1 MGDILSGTT
10 TAANTSPV
18 KIGIII
24 GSQRTPRAGDQI
36 ATWVL
41 SVLEE
46 YQANT
51 PPEGSTSKPYSLHL
65 IDLNDH
71 PLPLFN
77 EPGIPSRITSSSE
90 YTHAHT
96 REWSQF
102 ISSFAGFVFVTPQ
115 YNWGY
120 PASLKNAIDYLFNE
134 WKGKPAMVVS
144 YGGHGG
150 GKAAQGLK
158 VVLQGLRMR
167 LVDEHVELVIGGMD
181 EMKKA
186 ARGQPLGLDGEHG
199 RKIWVP
205 ERAEIGLRWEKFLE
219 LLNQ

>member
-1 MGDILSGTT
+1 MGDISST
-10 TAANTSPV
+10 TAPNTSPV

-46 YQANT
+46 YQADNPPGSST
-51 PPEGSTSKPYSLHL
+51 PRPYSLHL

-71 PLPLFN
+71 ALPLFD
-77 EPGIPSRITSSSE
+77 EPGVPSQIKSPSE
-90 YTHAHT
+90 YTHEHT
-96 REWSQF
+96 REWSRF

-150 GKAAQGLK
+150 GKAAEGLK

-167 LVDEHVELVIGGMD
+167 VVDETVGLAIGGME

-199 RKIWVP
+199 RELWGP
-205 ERAEIGLRWEKFLE
+205 ERNRIGAQWEKFLDS
-219 LLNQ
+219 LNQ